1 MYKRNFLLLGLFL
14 IILLVS
20 LYFANGMLKGLTKLN
35 ATDVV
40 ARQQAG
46 YQKKA
51 NTKQNIPIVFIQGQ
65 NDSTKTFTAM
75 IHKLQKKSNGVSG
88 PQIIRIDPD
97 NKAAVTGTL
106 TPGKT
111 GLIQI
116 VFTGSNGTLK
126 QQTEWLNTAFR
137 YLKKNEK
144 ISRMSVVSHSTG
156 GVAFVSWLEQSG
168 TSASHPQTVKFV
180 PVAAAFDGMNAS
192 VGSTATR
199 SQQKQN
205 SPLYQSRNRIPAGIK
220 VLTVTGVVK
229 SKAEGD
235 GQVAL
240 RSAQFGKYLFPAKN
254 YSEKIIYGSQAA
266 NSKLSENTEA
276 AQLIADFLLNNKS
289 SE

>member
-1 MYKRNFLLLGLFL
+1 MGLFL

-46 YQKKA
+46 YQKKT
-51 NTKQNIPIVFIQGQ
+51 NTKQNIPIVFIQGV
-65 NDSTKTFTAM
+65 NDKSKTFTAM
-75 IHKLQKKSNGVSG
+75 IQKLQKKTNQVSG
-88 PQIIRIDPD
+88 SQIIRISPN
-97 NKAAVTGTL
+97 NKVSATGHL

-126 QQTEWLNTAFR
+126 QQTEWLNSAFS
-137 YLKKNEK
+137 YLKKNDK
-144 ISRMSVVSHSTG
+144 ISRMSVVSHAAG

-168 TSASHPQTVKFV
+168 PSASHPQTVKFV

-192 VGSTATR
+192 ARTATL
-199 SQQKQN
+199 SQQKQK
-205 SPLYQSRNRIPAGIK
+205 SPLYQNRNRIPAGIK
-220 VLTVTGVVK
+220 VLAVAGVVK

-254 YSEKIIYGSQAA
+254 YSEKIIYGLQAA
-266 NSKLSENTEA
+266 YSKLPENAEA
-276 AQLIADFLLNNKS
+276 SQLIADFLLNNKS